1 MAYTGMTTLMPF
13 SSLAEVSGMVYGC
26 VTIRVMFDAGG
37 CFRRVSG
44 IKSTHEKLATHH
56 V

>member
-1 MAYTGMTTLMPF
+1 MAYTGTITLIPF

-26 VTIRVMFDAGG
+26 VTIRAMFDAGG

-44 IKSTHEKLATHH
+44 VKSTYVKLATQQA
-56 V
+56 